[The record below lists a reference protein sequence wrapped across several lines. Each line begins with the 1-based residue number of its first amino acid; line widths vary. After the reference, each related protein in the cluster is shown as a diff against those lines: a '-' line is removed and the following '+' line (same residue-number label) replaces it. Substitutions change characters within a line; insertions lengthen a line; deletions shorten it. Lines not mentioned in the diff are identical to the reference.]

1 MDKNTDLKGKL
12 IELLDDKVPA
22 VYMHQGMDKERVSE
36 YADMVIELFDK
47 LKQDG

>member
-12 IELLDDKVPA
+12 IELLDDMGSS

-47 LKQDG
+47 TK